1 MGARDADYYRA
12 LYRVA
17 VAISSSLDPREVL
30 KSITESVASVLGA
43 KGCSLM
49 LLSPDGTELYHSAAY
64 GLSDWYVRK
73 GPLKVDETMKES
85 LAGRSVA
92 IVDVAN
98 DQRVQYRPQA
108 LQEGIASFLSVP
120 LRIQE
125 GVIGVMRIYSA
136 QRREFAQ
143 EEIEFAE
150 AIANLSALALE
161 KARRYD
167 ELKTGYEA
175 VRQDLLEWYASWG
188 LERTADALAG
198 GVGADMEDA
207 EAP

>member
-167 ELKTGYEA
+167 ELKAGYEA